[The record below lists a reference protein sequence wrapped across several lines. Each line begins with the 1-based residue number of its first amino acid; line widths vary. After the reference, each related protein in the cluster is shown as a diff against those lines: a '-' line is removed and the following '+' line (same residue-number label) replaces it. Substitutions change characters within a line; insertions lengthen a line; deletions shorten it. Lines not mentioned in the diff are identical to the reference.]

1 MLPSLENG
9 NYINQHLEGLL
20 LDTQT
25 LKNILIFL
33 CSIPPETNLRLVLQL
48 ALAANIPDDKREEIN
63 TLLLSNRSLENLLG
77 ESDIL
82 TQILEA
88 DGKLGEAEENMLFE
102 AMQLIG
108 LVVPSNLSGAKILL
122 EELSQNL
129 IQEIKL
135 TSGADKS
142 HVVSS

>member
-1 MLPSLENG
+1 MLPSLEND
-9 NYINQHLEGLL
+9 YIKQDLEGLL

-25 LKNILIFL
+25 LKNVLIFL
-33 CSIPPETNLRLVLQL
+33 YSIPPETNLRLVLQL
-48 ALAANIPDDKREEIN
+48 ALAADIPDDKKEKLN
-63 TLLLSNRSLENLLG
+63 AQLLSNRSLENLLG
-77 ESDIL
+77 ECNIL

-129 IQEIKL
+129 IEEIRL
-135 TSGADKS
+135 ASSSDKS
-142 HVVSS
+142 HMVSS

>member
-1 MLPSLENG
+1 MLPSLENK
-9 NYINQHLEGLL
+9 NDIKQHLERLL

-63 TLLLSNRSLENLLG
+63 AQLLSNRSLENLLG
-77 ESDIL
+77 ECDIL

-142 HVVSS
+142 HMVSS

>member
-1 MLPSLENG
+1 MLPSLDNE
-9 NYINQHLEGLL
+9 NYINQHLEELL

-25 LKNILIFL
+25 LKNVLIFL

-48 ALAANIPDDKREEIN
+48 ALAARIPDDKREEIN
-63 TLLLSNRSLENLLG
+63 AQLLSNRSLENLLG
-77 ESDIL
+77 ECDIL

-88 DGKLGEAEENMLFE
+88 DGFLGEAEENMLFE
-102 AMQLIG
+102 AMQLVG

-129 IQEIKL
+129 IQEIKF
-135 TSGADKS
+135 TSGSGKS
-142 HVVSS
+142 DMVSS